1 MKLNPTKVIY
11 TNRENQAARESW
23 ESIAQQYNKPEAQVC
38 YDAIKLLG
46 AYIQKT
52 GNYPK
57 QQFLVAR

>member
-1 MKLNPTKVIY
+1 MKNRNKMIY
-11 TNRENQAARESW
+11 TNKENQEARESW
-23 ESIAQQYNKPEAQVC
+23 ESIAQQYNKSEAQVC

-57 QQFLVAR
+57 AQFLLAR